1 MKKQG
6 KDKISMKWR
15 MIEIM
20 LMCWFLPFCLIIG
33 VAGYYILSNRYGNA
47 AQAVVDQLA
56 FNNQICVERLNAGI
70 AASRKA
76 TYDQTLERIWK
87 SYERGD
93 VVYNS
98 LYSVAN
104 EYINKEYRTNQCFSS
119 AILWSFDEPE
129 RMNCGVYNNSAGGT
143 YQQIQTYWREDHD
156 KVKAYLDTLDT
167 ALGYIYLDGRLY
179 MVRNLMDNTYKP
191 FGALIM
197 RLDLS
202 YCFGPL
208 IHSPQGRNILVCLD
222 DESIL
227 LQGEASAQPEM
238 SGGDGTVIDTAG
250 ETAGIEEKTVPNS
263 EIQIMKDAIAA
274 APTDTGY
281 IHQNGALYVFDT
293 QEEEYFKLAVMM
305 EADRD
310 VIQTPFY
317 GYPAVFIGMLLS
329 LIPLL
334 LILLRVFNR
343 NVNNPVAVLMKGSD
357 EVIQGN
363 LGYQITEK
371 PENLEFKYLIDS
383 FNQMSEKLKYQFDH
397 IYEEELALRDAKIM
411 ALQSNI
417 NPHFMNN
424 TLEIINWEARMGSN
438 EKVSRMIEALATLM
452 DAAMDRKRR
461 ATVPLSEEMIY
472 VNAYL
477 YIISERYGK
486 RLTIE
491 RDLDE
496 SIMQYE
502 VPRLILQPVI
512 ENAIE
517 HGVRPS
523 GRGTVVIKGY
533 VSGDYLCLEIIN
545 DGTLTEESSKKIH
558 QLLAP
563 DYDTSREPSG
573 NLGIANV
580 NQRLRILYGDPC
592 GLTIEKLD
600 ETHVTARLTIACR

>member
-1 MKKQG
+1 MKKQE

-47 AQAVVDQLA
+47 AQAVADQLA

-76 TYDQTLERIWK
+76 TYDQTLEKVWK

-93 VVYNS
+93 LVYNN
-98 LYSVAN
+98 LYSAGN
-104 EYINKEYRTNQCFSS
+104 EYINKEYRTNQCFS
-119 AILWSFDEPE
+119 ATILWAYDEPV

-143 YQQIQTYWREDHD
+143 YQQIQTYWREDHE
-156 KVKAYLDTLDT
+156 KVKSYLETLDT

-179 MVRNLMDNTYKP
+179 MVRNLLDSTYKP

-208 IHSPQGRNILVCLD
+208 IHSPQGSNILVQLD

-227 LQGEASAQPEM
+227 LSGEASKAVDQM
-238 SGGDGTVIDTAG
+238 V
-250 ETAGIEEKTVPNS
+250 
-263 EIQIMKDAIAA
+263 DAVSNAR
-274 APTDTGY
+274 TDNGY
-281 IHQNGALYVFDT
+281 LHQKRNLYVFDT
-293 QEEEYFKLAVMM
+293 QSEEYFKLSVMM
-305 EADRD
+305 EAGKD

-317 GYPAVFIGMLLS
+317 GYPAVFAGMLLF

-343 NVNNPVAVLMKGSD
+343 NVNRPVDVLMKGSD
-357 EVIQGN
+357 EVIKGN

-383 FNQMSEKLKYQFDH
+383 FNQMSERLKYQFDH

-438 EKVSRMIEALATLM
+438 EKVSHMIEALATLM

-517 HGVRPS
+517 HGVRPT
-523 GRGTVVIKGY
+523 GRGTVAIRGY
-533 VSGDYLCLEIIN
+533 VDGEYLYLEIVN
-545 DGTLTEESSKKIH
+545 DGTLPEESVRKIS

-563 DYDTSREPSG
+563 DYDTSRESSG

-580 NQRLRILYGDPC
+580 NQRLRILYGEPC
-592 GLTIEKLD
+592 GLAIEKMD
-600 ETHVTARLTIACR
+600 DTHVIARLTISCR